1 MVLTAVRYLSKTRI
15 IKIFHGKANSKNLPL
30 ESTQSSVHE
39 MMRKDFGFFCSSDTE
54 HENSE
59 VAEAEGSSV
68 NSQIQRLDNHYTH
81 DTDTFSRLT

>member
-1 MVLTAVRYLSKTRI
+1 
-15 IKIFHGKANSKNLPL
+15 
-30 ESTQSSVHE
+30 

-81 DTDTFSRLT
+81 DTDTFSRLTWTYSRFSVSMWPSDSKSSFVLFL